1 MIKELHRI
9 LSGKIIADINKKYY
23 VLYPISHEKKYLIEK
38 RCEELLEEYLQ
49 NPNIMSQNDLKFKAL
64 LFRLG
69 LPPNYKDMM
78 EKLSKDLEE
87 KKIEVYHKVKE
98 KADSSQAKKEIS
110 IINGKINELYY
121 KLHSMD
127 GVTSEGQIERYKA
140 RKEIQARLKKKV
152 SVRTLDNIIEWITK
166 NYIKEEMYRKIARS
180 SSFAN
185 MINAGRVFKNYPLTD
200 EQISLMYWY
209 RFYKNINGHSDKP
222 FDWVIED
229 DLALDGWCIY
239 QSRKVANQENVN
251 YVESKIMSEA
261 VRNSEEIYVVR
272 QPGTNMHEEV
282 FNANDAT
289 GKALIQARFNLINK
303 GKLDVSTEQQLSKGF
318 GLK

>member
-98 KADSSQAKKEIS
+98 KADSSQVKKEIS
-110 IINGKINELYY
+110 VINGKINELYY

-166 NYIKEEMYRKIARS
+166 NYIKEEMY
-180 SSFAN
+180 
-185 MINAGRVFKNYPLTD
+185 KNHLFS
-200 EQISLMYWY
+200 QL
-209 RFYKNINGHSDKP
+209 
-222 FDWVIED
+222 
-229 DLALDGWCIY
+229 
-239 QSRKVANQENVN
+239 
-251 YVESKIMSEA
+251 
-261 VRNSEEIYVVR
+261 NS
-272 QPGTNMHEEV
+272 
-282 FNANDAT
+282 
-289 GKALIQARFNLINK
+289 
-303 GKLDVSTEQQLSKGF
+303 
-318 GLK
+318 